1 MYMGYTELKGMKSG
15 KEIYKGNG
23 LADQALLF
31 IRDSC
36 EGLRFDPEQAG
47 KYTGKSLKPDQ
58 IPYNMEKD
66 IDRLCL
72 ENALKR
78 FLRSGR
84 KEDAFDVYFCY
95 LEMFVGSYDKTRR
108 MIELLS
114 EYEAN
119 GSRLLMS
126 HRDHYSHSVY
136 VFALGLAVYQ
146 TNFVYREKYN
156 KFYGLANGK
165 GAACHYLKYWGL
177 ASLFHDIGYPFELPF
192 EQVASYFEV
201 NGNDRKERPYISYH
215 KLEDFLKIQ
224 SSTAEK
230 LKKIYGGRGFADTNE
245 LFAYVLSRQLGD
257 TYSFTVQQLR
267 IWLTDKPAEP
277 NKFGHFMD
285 HAYFSASVLFNKL
298 FDEMNCEMDKEH
310 IDAITAILLH
320 NSLYKFNIAHYKDS
334 GNIPFKADLH
344 PVAYMLM
351 LCDELQCWD
360 RVAYGRNSRTEL
372 HPMSCEFDFK
382 DNGIYANYKYDIKEI
397 AKVNRY
403 KDKYI
408 ELMTS
413 GDSEELKKL
422 ELKAYSKMYA
432 KSDGKT
438 EFEDDIERIVDLSE
452 IKLKVETTLVS
463 NAHSGSRG
471 TLSGSN
477 FMHLHNFAIVLNGRW
492 GCSEDWKKAKNEGN
506 VENFIR
512 DEERKK
518 AFASDFDKLSLE
530 YKLSNINQA
539 KAFAGYMDVIG
550 CFYSDSE
557 VDFETVEGF
566 SEEEILRIGV
576 LEHKR
581 WLQEHYDMGWTYG
594 EPEEAVRELVRQHKD
609 MIPDFHGT
617 EVSDEKA
624 EENYRRLDKA
634 EQDKDTDPMDCM
646 LALLK
651 MYDGIR
657 IYRLR

>member
-1 MYMGYTELKGMKSG
+1 MGYTELKGMKSG

-47 KYTGKSLKPDQ
+47 KYTGKSLKQDQ

-78 FLRSGR
+78 FLKSGR

-136 VFALGLAVYQ
+136 VFALGLAIYQ
-146 TNFVYREKYN
+146 TNSVYREKYN
-156 KFYGLANGK
+156 KFYGLADGK

-257 TYSFTVQQLR
+257 TYSFTMQQLR

-277 NKFGHFMD
+277 NKFNHFMD

-334 GNIPFKADLH
+334 GNIPFKAELH

-408 ELMTS
+408 ELMS
-413 GDSEELKKL
+413 LGDSKGLKDLK
-422 ELKAYSKMYA
+422 LKAYSKMYA
-432 KSDGKT
+432 KSGGKT
-438 EFEDDIERIVDLSE
+438 EFEDDIERIVDLSG

-463 NAHSGSRG
+463 CAHSGSRG

-477 FMHLHNFAIVLNGRW
+477 FIHLYDFAIVLNGRW

-506 VENFIR
+506 VESFIR

-566 SEEEILRIGV
+566 SEEEMLRIGV

-594 EPEEAVRELVRQHKD
+594 EPEKAIRELVRQHKD
-609 MIPDFHGT
+609 MIPGFDGT

-634 EQDKDTDPMDCM
+634 EQDKDTEPMDCM